1 MTTMATP
8 LQEGSG
14 VSLHRQ
20 MFVVLRERILR
31 GEVATGAALPSEQA
45 LGAEFGVS
53 RITVRR
59 ALADLA
65 AQGYVQRRHGKG
77 TFVLD
82 RAEPPAPVAS
92 LNLLDSLRR
101 TAAETQVEVLDVQ
114 RLEPPASVA
123 SQLQLPAG
131 ARALRAIRR
140 RLGEGVPLLLTEAWL
155 VDALAPKVTAARL
168 ARRALYEVL
177 LEQGVRF
184 GRIAQEITA
193 EAADPLRAGWLGAG
207 ITAPLLRLERLMH
220 DVEDR
225 PVLHLTVWMVA
236 ERSRILMEIDADA
249 VGTLSGGHI
258 VHDPL
263 LASASRP
270 RRVG

>member
-1 MTTMATP
+1 MARMATP
-8 LQEGSG
+8 LREGSG

-31 GEVATGAALPSEQA
+31 GEVAAGDPLPSEQG

-65 AQGYVQRRHGKG
+65 AQGYVQRRHGRG

-82 RAEPPAPVAS
+82 RAEAQAPVAS

-101 TAAETQVEVLDVQ
+101 TAAETEVEVLDV
-114 RLEPPASVA
+114 RRVEPPASVA

-131 ARALRAIRR
+131 AGALRAIRR
-140 RLGEGVPLLLTEAWL
+140 RLGEGVPLLLTEAWV
-155 VDALAPKVTAARL
+155 VDALADKVTAARL

-193 EAADPLRAGWLGAG
+193 EAADPLRAGWLETD
-207 ITAPLLRLERLMH
+207 ISAPLLRLERLMH
-220 DVEDR
+220 DVADR
-225 PVLHLTVWMVA
+225 PVVHLTVWMAA
-236 ERSRILMEIDADA
+236 ERSRILMEIDAGS

-263 LASASRP
+263 LAERP
-270 RRVG
+270 RARRAG